1 MNNQIKYQKKTNEIL
16 ELYKKNEKLAF
27 KLLFDTYYIP
37 LVLFANKII
46 KNEHSSEDIVQETLI
61 SFWQKKSLSS
71 VKTNLDSF
79 LFRSVKNKTLN
90 YLNSKDRR
98 QEVFMSITEE
108 HIKTK
113 ALISEEAEE
122 HIKLYKTIELLP
134 QERRR
139 VFELVYIEGHKY
151 KEAADILGIS
161 INTVQTQL
169 RRSLQFLRE
178 KLTGLDNLE

>member
-1 MNNQIKYQKKTNEIL
+1 MNNQIKYHQKTNEIL
-16 ELYKKNEKLAF
+16 ALYKKNEKLAF

-46 KNEHSSEDIVQETLI
+46 RNEHSSEDIVQETLI
-61 SFWQKKSLSS
+61 SFWQKKSLSNI
-71 VKTNLDSF
+71 KTNLDYY

-90 YLNSKDRR
+90 YLSSKDKR
-98 QEVFMSITEE
+98 QEVFMSTTEE
-108 HIKTK
+108 HTK
-113 ALISEEAEE
+113 AEALISEDAEE
-122 HIKLYKTIELLP
+122 YIKLYRTIELLP
-134 QERRR
+134 QERRK

-178 KLTGLDNLE
+178 KLTDVDNL